1 MSSTNNNNKECKHE
15 VLTETDL
22 SCTVCGMSRYDQ
34 LRNKEERLTKKEEKE
49 LEDYLNQKH
58 WEIDRLIL
66 I

>member
-1 MSSTNNNNKECKHE
+1 MSSTNNNNKECKNE
-15 VLTETDL
+15 VLTETNL

-58 WEIDRLIL
+58 WELID
-66 I
+66 

>member
-49 LEDYLNQKH
+49 LEDDLNQKH
-58 WEIDRLIL
+58 WELID
-66 I
+66 

>member
-34 LRNKEERLTKKEEKE
+34 LRNKEERLTKKEEKV
-49 LEDYLNQKH
+49 LEDYVNQKH
-58 WEIDRLIL
+58 WELID
-66 I
+66 